1 MCDVYGGGCRC
12 RWQMVDLDG
21 GDGGDIYGGGEG
33 QMREASRLLLSG

>member
-21 GDGGDIYGGGEG
+21 GDGRDVCSGGF
-33 QMREASRLLLSG
+33 RCRW